1 MRSVLILFVLMAML
15 SAGCLDQKISEET
28 GAGEHAAVALQPVT
42 ADWVADG
49 MISEG
54 EYSQDQ
60 GLSGGKF
67 EVHWK
72 NDADNLYM
80 GRRGKTDGWL
90 AVGFEPTVWM
100 KDADM
105 ILGRVIDGQTTVLD
119 LYSTGNYG
127 PHPQDVEL
135 GGTDDILE
143 SGGREGDGYTVI
155 EFRRKMDTGDRW
167 DKAFATGQT
176 VEMIWSTS
184 GSDSDDV
191 RHELDG
197 ENELTFEG

>member
-15 SAGCLDQKISEET
+15 SAGCLDQKTSEET
-28 GAGEHAAVALQPVT
+28 SAGEHAAAALQPVT

-49 MISEG
+49 VISEG
-54 EYSQDQ
+54 EYTQDLV
-60 GLSGGKF
+60 LSGGKF

-72 NDADNLYM
+72 NDADDLYM
-80 GRRGKTDGWL
+80 GMKGKTEGWL

-105 ILGRVIDGQTTVLD
+105 ILGRVMNGQTTVLD

-167 DKAFATGQT
+167 DKAFVPGQT

-184 GSDSDDV
+184 DSDSDDV
-191 RHELDG
+191 RHDLDG
-197 ENELTFEG
+197 ENGLTFEG